1 MASPAISSMDQYAS
15 PSKDE
20 KIVPH
25 HGDAC
30 GSSDTEKGESREVF
44 QENVD
49 GVEFRTV
56 SWQRATVVFLKINFA
71 MSILAIPGA
80 LGALGSVGGSLCIVG
95 YTSLNVYTAL
105 VLGDFKHNHT
115 ECHTLAD
122 MMGLIWGRWGRE
134 LVGVQ
139 IIVAQVLISAGGIVT
154 SAIGLNA
161 LSDHG
166 TCTVVFG
173 LVSAVLITL
182 FSSIRTFSRLG
193 WLTWFGFIIFV
204 LGVFIFVVA
213 VTQVDRPAAA
223 PKTGDFDLGWA
234 PIAYPSFVVGM
245 INATN
250 IFISTCGSS
259 MFLPVISEMK
269 RPQDYRKACLVAG
282 FIVMAMYLSFSLVIY
297 RWCGT
302 WISTPA
308 FGSAGP
314 LIKKIAYGVSLPG
327 LILGVGIYQ
336 HVAAK
341 YAFVR
346 ILRDSEH
353 LQANTFTHWAT
364 WLGINLALGT
374 AAFIVAEAVP
384 ILNYLLGL
392 AGSLCFAPFSLVF
405 PALLWMYDFKSY
417 KTGTLGQKIKYG
429 LHMLIMILG
438 FYMIV
443 AGTYSVAVLI
453 KEAFNTGAIA
463 KVFDCADNSG
473 FVQ

>member
-1 MASPAISSMDQYAS
+1 MASPTISSMDQYKS

-20 KIVPH
+20 KIVPL
-25 HGDAC
+25 HGDAT
-30 GSSDTEKGESREVF
+30 GSDTEKGESREVF
-44 QENVD
+44 RENVD

-139 IIVAQVLISAGGIVT
+139 IIIAQVLISAGGIVT

-166 TCTVVFG
+166 TCTVVFA
-173 LVSAVLITL
+173 LVSAILITL
-182 FSSIRTFSRLG
+182 FSSIRTFARLG
-193 WLTWFGFIIFV
+193 WLTWFGFITFV

-223 PKTGDFDLGWA
+223 PKTGDFELGWA

-269 RPQDYRKACLVAG
+269 RPHDYRKACLVAG
-282 FIVMAMYLSFSLVIY
+282 FIVGAMYLSFSLVIY

-314 LIKKIAYGVSLPG
+314 LIKKVAYGVSLPG

-353 LQANTFTHWAT
+353 LQANTFTHWGT

-429 LHMLIMILG
+429 LHILIMILG

-453 KEAFNTGAIA
+453 KEAFDTGAIA